1 VYSQP
6 DHQIRWHDAAIHHV
20 NTANFKENTAM
31 ASHPLRA
38 LRMQLN
44 TFYSGPQAWFFL
56 AEARGYLR
64 DEGLAIDFT
73 EGDTAANTIPKMAA
87 NASAGGFDVGYGD
100 INALIE
106 HVAAGRPGAPLA
118 TAPLAIAPLAIFASY
133 NASPYTIAVP
143 LRTTNTATIYGPMQ
157 LAGKRL
163 VAHPNDAALNL
174 FPEFCA
180 KTGLDPTSV
189 TIEQSSAPHSELVP
203 AMLAGQWDGL
213 FGFVNT
219 LLAASLDAGLAK
231 PHDHLRFI
239 EYHDHLPEL
248 YGMALMV
255 NRTLAAREPQTV
267 QALLRALNRGLVD
280 TVADPQAAIDALV
293 AYSDRI
299 PGRPAM
305 NIASNLRRLQG
316 TLALEMG
323 RAEGAVLGIGD
334 LDDARFAAGIDLIVD
349 TKNYPHRPK
358 PAELFSRAFLPPL
371 ADRVRNLA

>member
-1 VYSQP
+1 
-6 DHQIRWHDAAIHHV
+6 
-20 NTANFKENTAM
+20 M
-31 ASHPLRA
+31 AHPLLSRQNIGMKVSLA
-38 LRMQLN
+38 RTLRMQLN

-56 AEARGYLR
+56 AQERGYLR
-64 DEGLAIDFT
+64 DAGLAIEFT

-87 NASAGGFDVGYGD
+87 QAGPGGFDVGYGD

-106 HVAAGRPGAPLA
+106 HVAARLSDTALAVAPLA
-118 TAPLAIAPLAIFASY
+118 VFASY

-143 LRTTNTATIYGPMQ
+143 LTGAGQDAIYGPMQ

-180 KTGLDPTSV
+180 KTGLNPKSV
-189 TIEQSSAPHSELVP
+189 HIDISSAPHSELVP

-219 LLAASLDAGLAK
+219 VIAASLDAGLAA
-231 PHDHLRFI
+231 PREHVRFI
-239 EYHDHLPEL
+239 EYHDHVPEL
-248 YGMALMV
+248 YGMALLI
-255 NRTLAAREPQTV
+255 NRSLAANEPRVV
-267 QALLRALNRGLVD
+267 QALLGALNRGLVD
-280 TVADPQAAIDALV
+280 TVADPQAAINAL
-293 AYSDRI
+293 AAHSNKI
-299 PGRPAM
+299 SGRPAM

-316 TLALEMG
+316 TLELEMG

-349 TKNYPHRPK
+349 TKNYPSRPK
-358 PAELFSRAFLPPL
+358 PADLFSRAFLPPL
-371 ADRVRNLA
+371 ADRIRNLV

>member
-1 VYSQP
+1 MTSGTP
-6 DHQIRWHDAAIHHV
+6 R
-20 NTANFKENTAM
+20 T
-31 ASHPLRA
+31 

-56 AEARGYLR
+56 ADERGYLR
-64 DEGLAIDFT
+64 DEGLAIEFT

-87 NASAGGFDVGYGD
+87 HVDVGGSDAGRFDVGYGD

-106 HVAAGRPGAPLA
+106 HAAVGKPNAPLA
-118 TAPLAIAPLAIFASY
+118 VFVSY

-143 LRTTNTATIYGPMQ
+143 RETAGTGTVYGLMQ

-180 KTGLDPTSV
+180 KTGLDPASV
-189 TIEQSSAPHSELVP
+189 SIEISSAPHSELVP
-203 AMLAGQWDGL
+203 ALLAGQWDGL

-219 LLAASLDAGLAK
+219 LMAASLDAGLAA
-231 PHDHLRFI
+231 PRDHLRFI
-239 EYHDHLPEL
+239 EYHDHIPEL

-255 NRTLAAREPQTV
+255 TQALATREPHTV
-267 QALLRALNRGLVD
+267 QALLRALNRGLGD
-280 TVADPQAAIDALV
+280 TVADPQAAINAL
-293 AYSDRI
+293 AAHSNRR
-299 PGRPAM
+299 PGKPGI

-316 TLALEMG
+316 TLELEMG

-334 LDDARFAAGIDLIVD
+334 LDDARFAAGICLIVD
-349 TKNYPHRPK
+349 TKDYPHRPQ
-358 PAELFSRAFLPPL
+358 PADLFSRAFLPPL
-371 ADRVRNLA
+371 ADRVRNLARD